1 MIKLIHN
8 EIIKLVK
15 RPKTLIVFICF
26 VVLVGLVCFGTYK
39 NDVNM
44 AKYESP
50 EFQIKNMEESISYMK
65 EELKNGKVSEE
76 QKKLTEQD
84 IANMEE
90 QIKTLKENKDK
101 PYDYKNDINTQIKK
115 IDDNISH
122 ETDES
127 RKNSLSLE
135 KQKLEKQLELGIS
148 PKDTNRLNGFI
159 YLNELI
165 TILGA
170 IFLAAGIA
178 IFSSDMVSGEY
189 TPATMKFLLIQ
200 PVSRS
205 KVLFAKYITVLISV
219 MTAIFSVE
227 GISYI
232 VMGLIFGFGN
242 SKNPVITGARY
253 VFDISK
259 TEGGLH
265 PMKIVPGSQYL
276 TTIGSFTVKVL
287 LFQLL
292 FMIAVTTFVFMISTV
307 FKSSMVS
314 MAVSTILIIVFSIVQ
329 NIPGA
334 SKLAPYLFT
343 IYGDGSNLLNG
354 NYSMSLKLPSLT
366 PAFGV
371 VVLIMWIVVSYTI
384 AHTAFVKKDIL
395 I

>member
-8 EIIKLVK
+8 EIIKLLK

-26 VVLVGLVCFGTYK
+26 VALVGLVCFGTYK

-44 AKYESP
+44 ARYQSP

-65 EELKNGKVSEE
+65 EELKNNKASEE
-76 QKKLTEQD
+76 QKKITEQD

-90 QIKTLKENKDK
+90 QIKSLKENKDK
-101 PYDYKNDINTQIKK
+101 PYDYKNDINTQIKN

-122 ETDES
+122 ETNEN

-148 PKDTNRLNGFI
+148 PKDVNRLNGFL
-159 YLNELI
+159 YLKDLF

-200 PVSRS
+200 PVSRG
-205 KVLFAKYITVLISV
+205 KVLLAKYITVLISV
-219 MTAIFSVE
+219 VTAIFSVE
-227 GISYI
+227 GLSYI
-232 VMGLIFGFGN
+232 IMGLIFGFGN

-276 TTIGSFTVKVL
+276 TTTGSFTVQVL

-292 FMIAVTTFVFMISTV
+292 FMISVTTFVFMISTV

-314 MAVSTILIIVFSIVQ
+314 MAVSTIVIIVFSIVQ
-329 NIPGA
+329 SIPGA

-343 IYGDGSNLLNG
+343 MYGDGSNLLNG
-354 NYSMSLKLPSLT
+354 NYSMSLKLPILT
-366 PAFGV
+366 PVFGV
-371 VVLIMWIVVSYTI
+371 VVLIIWTIVSYTI
-384 AHTAFVKKDIL
+384 AHTVFVKKDIL